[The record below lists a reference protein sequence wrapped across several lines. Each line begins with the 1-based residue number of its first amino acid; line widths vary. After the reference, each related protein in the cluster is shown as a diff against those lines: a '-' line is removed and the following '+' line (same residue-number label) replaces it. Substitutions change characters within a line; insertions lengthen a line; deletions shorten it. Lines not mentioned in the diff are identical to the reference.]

1 MSPLSSALSGRSRS
15 WPRIA
20 VLPFTGLSIVPSAE
34 VLPLTAGN
42 LKLSRPGA
50 EPGLR
55 AWDAADELLLA
66 EAGNRL
72 ADSPRVLVVDDQ
84 FGALTLGLAQAHG
97 PVTSVADSESF
108 RMHSITMPD
117 IIPVSPGQRC
127 CTAG

>member
-1 MSPLSSALSGRSRS
+1 MSPLSSALSNRSRS

-20 VLPFTGLSIVPSAE
+20 VLPFTGLSTVPSAE

-72 ADSPRVLVVDDQ
+72 ADKIGRASCRERVENSIAA
-84 FGALTLGLAQAHG
+84 GALSRTRSGCASA
-97 PVTSVADSESF
+97 P
-108 RMHSITMPD
+108 
-117 IIPVSPGQRC
+117 
-127 CTAG
+127 